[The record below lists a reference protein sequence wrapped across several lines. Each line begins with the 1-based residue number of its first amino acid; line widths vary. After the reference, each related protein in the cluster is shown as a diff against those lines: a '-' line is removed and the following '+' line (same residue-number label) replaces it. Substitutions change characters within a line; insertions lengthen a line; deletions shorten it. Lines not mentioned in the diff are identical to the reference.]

1 MPLRY
6 TRAMF
11 SSWIRKCVL
20 AAALAVLPLHGI
32 AATLAVLICH
42 GEAQGHA
49 AHAPAGHDH
58 GEHQHDTA
66 PHDHQGA
73 ANSDDGNAAAA
84 YHLCCN
90 LTASAPPIATLAA
103 ELPEFPVRAVVP
115 DILHDRYIP
124 DQPQRPP
131 LA

>member
-6 TRAMF
+6 TRSMF

-49 AHAPAGHDH
+49 AHAPAGHAHD
-58 GEHQHDTA
+58 GEHQHE
-66 PHDHQGA
+66 PGA
-73 ANSDDGNAAAA
+73 ADHDGGSVTASNF
-84 YHLCCN
+84 HLCCN